1 MHIYV
6 YTRYTSVFMPFKRA
20 PQTAQ
25 DFCTTPELGPYAPAP
40 KVTGAPE
47 AASPLTHARTLNSIL
62 DTRTS

>member
-1 MHIYV
+1 MYIYV

-25 DFCTTPELGPYAPAP
+25 DFGATPELGPYAPAP

-47 AASPLTHARTLNSIL
+47 AASPLTHAR
-62 DTRTS
+62 